1 MTVENRET
9 ENGKSDEGVMICG
22 KNAIHDTTEAVF
34 RGRVRSITLLKSSFR
49 TAEKPLS
56 GLGKAC
62 LASRKSL
69 FGHAER
75 AFR

>member
-1 MTVENRET
+1 MR
-9 ENGKSDEGVMICG
+9 

-56 GLGKAC
+56 GHGKAC
-62 LASRKSL
+62 MASRKSL

-75 AFR
+75 AFRWCGKGCSDLSFCITC

>member
-1 MTVENRET
+1 MR
-9 ENGKSDEGVMICG
+9 

-34 RGRVRSITLLKSSFR
+34 RGRVRSMTAHKSRFC
-49 TAEKPLS
+49 TPEKPLS
-56 GLGKAC
+56 GYGKAC
-62 LASRKSL
+62 LTSRKSL